1 MAVREAQLRE
11 TRFGLVPDGDGWF
24 VLNARETR
32 WRDYG
37 PLGAACDFEGKRP
50 FKGLGINLNVLQ
62 PGEPMAMYHRERH
75 QEGFLVLAGECLVV
89 VGGEQRP
96 LRAWDYFHCPGGTAH
111 VVVGAGDGPSVVL
124 AVGAR
129 GGRKGIVYLVE
140 PAAVARGAGVE
151 RETTRSAEAYAP
163 FPPSSRTRYR
173 EGWLP
178 DF

>member
-151 RETTRSAEAYAP
+151 RETTRSVEAYAP
-163 FPPSSRTRYR
+163 FKPSSRTRYR